1 MGGGEGNSH
10 GGRNAASSAADEEER
25 TIQLALET
33 AEINADLQK
42 SLADDVN
49 FVPDHDDGDGEL
61 L

>member
-1 MGGGEGNSH
+1 MEKAVALTQVPS
-10 GGRNAASSAADEEER
+10 DEDER

-49 FVPDHDDGDGEL
+49 FVPDVDDGDGEL